1 MIAVR
6 VALDSVERV
15 RLETADRFLVN
26 DKDQMLEV
34 YNGAELVAIFR
45 EWAYAVK
52 IEGSVGPDEQLPLPS
67 GIRTVTPSR
76 PLNLGGG
83 APTKLLAPSVP
94 GTS

>member
-15 RLETADRFLVN
+15 RLETADRFVVN
-26 DKDQMLEV
+26 EHDQLEV
-34 YNGAELVAIFR
+34 YNEHRLVAIFR

-52 IEGSVGPDEQLPLPS
+52 IEGSIGPDEQIPLPS
-67 GIRTVTPSR
+67 GVRTVTPSR

-83 APTKLLAPSVP
+83 APTKPLVPSAP

>member
-15 RLETADRFLVN
+15 RLETADHFLI
-26 DKDQMLEV
+26 DKDYMLEV
-34 YNGAELVAIFR
+34 YNGTELVAVFR

-52 IEGSVGPDEQLPLPS
+52 IEGSIGPDEQLPLPS
-67 GIRTVTPSR
+67 GVRTVTPSR
-76 PLNLGGG
+76 PLNLG
-83 APTKLLAPSVP
+83 APTKPSMMASSAP

>member
-15 RLETADRFLVN
+15 RLETADHFLI
-26 DKDQMLEV
+26 DQDHMLEI
-34 YNGAELVAIFR
+34 YNGTELVAVFR

-52 IEGSVGPDEQLPLPS
+52 IEGSISLDEQLPLPS
-67 GIRTVTPSR
+67 GVRTVTPSR

-83 APTKLLAPSVP
+83 APTKPLVPSAP